1 MRIILSILLLSV
13 CYPTVIN
20 VPEDYSTIQES
31 IDASSTGDT
40 VLISSDIYY
49 ESIDFLSKN
58 ITVAGEYINSGIQ
71 ADIMQTVIYNISTLP
86 TVTFGDA
93 GQNNDA
99 RLVGI
104 SIYSENTGIEINN
117 SDATIERCL
126 LYNPLHGSGILCNS
140 SSPNII
146 NCTIAGFDN
155 AIFSDGGSNPDINS
169 SILWSESSGI
179 VGSGSVKYS
188 CIRDGF
194 NCSFTDLGQHF
205 IGE

>member
-1 MRIILSILLLSV
+1 MRIILSILFLSV

-20 VPEDYSTIQES
+20 VPEDYPTIQES
-31 IDASSTGDT
+31 IDASSESDT
-40 VLISSDIYY
+40 ILISPNIYY

-58 ITVAGEYINSGIQ
+58 ITVAGKYINSGVP
-71 ADIMQTVIYNISTLP
+71 ADIMQTVIYNVSTLP

-99 RLVGI
+99 SLIGI
-104 SIYSENTGIEINN
+104 SIYSENTGIQLN
-117 SDATIERCL
+117 STNATIERCL

-155 AIFSDGGSNPDINS
+155 AIF
-169 SILWSESSGI
+169 
-179 VGSGSVKYS
+179 
-188 CIRDGF
+188 
-194 NCSFTDLGQHF
+194 
-205 IGE
+205 